1 MQFSESMDTVQ
12 AIIQQQIEAGTFLQ
26 SVQQG
31 QQAQQNQA
39 DYEDDEYEDEEGLYV
54 SDKSDN

>member
-1 MQFSESMDTVQ
+1 MDTVQ

-31 QQAQQNQA
+31 QQVQQEQRK
-39 DYEDDEYEDEEGLYV
+39 YGEEDEYEDEEGTYV
-54 SDKSDN
+54 SWKIFAQSY